1 MVEGLFAPEEIT
13 PRDSSADE
21 QAVAG
26 LAAAYLHDRFGEDT
40 PRYSRVD
47 LLTDADGAPRIL
59 ELELTEPSMFLWT
72 DPAAPARVA
81 AAVARWASD

>member
-1 MVEGLFAPEEIT
+1 
-13 PRDSSADE
+13 
-21 QAVAG
+21 
-26 LAAAYLHDRFGEDT
+26 LHDRFGEDT